1 MGARRVAVTGIGVVS
16 AAGLTAAQFWE
27 TLAAGRSAIGPI
39 RLLDTATLRFHNG
52 AEAYDFDP
60 ARHFEPKELDLLD
73 RFAQLGVVAAREAVR
88 DAGVEW
94 SAALRERT
102 AIVTGNCNGGQTTED
117 EGFVDLYRHNRS
129 RVNPM
134 TIPRTMGNAAA
145 SRISVEFG
153 ITGPSYTISTACAS
167 SSHAIGQAFWLVR
180 HGLAELALT
189 GGSEA
194 PFSLGNLKAWEALR
208 VVSPDTCRPFS
219 KDRRGMILG
228 EGGAMLVLEPLE
240 AARARG
246 ARIYAE
252 VVGLGMSADAHHI
265 TQPSV
270 DGPARA
276 MRAALADAGI
286 APEQVGY
293 INAHG
298 TGTLANDP
306 TEAAAIKLVF
316 GGHTARLAVSS
327 TKSMHGHAL
336 GAAGALEAIATVLA
350 LRHGLLPPTANFTAP
365 DPACDLDVVPNAPR
379 AAQIDYALSNSF
391 AFGGLNAVLAFRRW
405 EPGA

>member
-1 MGARRVAVTGIGVVS
+1 MSARRVVVTGIGVVS
-16 AAGLTAAQFWE
+16 AAGLTAGEFWQALTE
-27 TLAAGRSAIGPI
+27 GRSGIGPI
-39 RLLDTATLRFHNG
+39 RLVDTATLRFTNG
-52 AEAYDFDP
+52 AEARDFDP

-73 RFAQLGVVAAREAVR
+73 RFAQLGVVAAREAAR
-88 DAGVEW
+88 DAGLEW

-117 EGFVDLYRHNRS
+117 EGFVDLYRNNRS

-145 SRISVEFG
+145 SRISMEFG

-180 HGLAELALT
+180 HGLAEAAIT

-228 EGGAMLVLEPLE
+228 EGGAMLLLEPLE
-240 AARARG
+240 AALARG
-246 ARIYAE
+246 ARIHAE
-252 VVGLGMSADAHHI
+252 IVGLGMSADAHHI

-270 DGPARA
+270 EGPARA

-286 APEQVGY
+286 GPEQVGY

-306 TEAAAIKLVF
+306 VETSAVRAVF
-316 GGHTARLAVSS
+316 GAHTERLAVSS

-350 LRHGLLPPTANFTAP
+350 LQYGLLPPTANFTAP
-365 DPACDLDVVPNAPR
+365 DPACDLDVVPNTAR
-379 AAQIDYALSNSF
+379 AAQVEYALSNSF

-405 EPGA
+405 E

>member
-1 MGARRVAVTGIGVVS
+1 MGARRVVVTGIGVVS
-16 AAGLTAAQFWE
+16 AAGLTADQFWR
-27 TLAAGRSAIGPI
+27 TLAEGRSAIGPI
-39 RLLDTATLRFHNG
+39 RLVDASTLRFPNG
-52 AEAYDFDP
+52 AEACDFEP
-60 ARHFEPKELDLLD
+60 PRHFEPKELDLLD

-88 DAGVEW
+88 DAGLEW
-94 SAALRERT
+94 SAALQERT

-117 EGFVDLYRHNRS
+117 QGFVDLYRHNRP

-145 SRISVEFG
+145 SRISMEFG
-153 ITGPSYTISTACAS
+153 ITGPSYTIATACAS
-167 SSHAIGQAFWLVR
+167 STHAIGQAFWLVR
-180 HGLAELALT
+180 HGLADLALT

-240 AARARG
+240 AALARG

-252 VVGLGMSADAHHI
+252 IVGLGMSADAHHI

-276 MRAALADAGI
+276 MRAALA
-286 APEQVGY
+286 
-293 INAHG
+293 
-298 TGTLANDP
+298 
-306 TEAAAIKLVF
+306 
-316 GGHTARLAVSS
+316 
-327 TKSMHGHAL
+327 
-336 GAAGALEAIATVLA
+336 
-350 LRHGLLPPTANFTAP
+350 
-365 DPACDLDVVPNAPR
+365 
-379 AAQIDYALSNSF
+379 
-391 AFGGLNAVLAFRRW
+391 
-405 EPGA
+405 